1 MRKFIWGLL
10 VVIFAGG
17 LIYLGLNSSKTL
29 MTSDAGKITE
39 KSFLAD
45 LKKSPAGQQAF
56 ANTVVTT
63 VLDNKYGGDV
73 SKSDVQQAFDTQKAQ
88 YGDAFETVLA
98 SNNMTEAQF
107 KTNIKNNLIMT
118 AAVKANYKVSN
129 SQLEQAYKD
138 YHQSTTISMIK
149 AKDEDSAKKAIED
162 LKSGKS
168 WNDVYKQYTTDKTY
182 EKSNGQLPAF
192 DSTSTSVDSAIQD
205 AAFKLAKTGDYTTDP
220 VTSNGSYYV
229 IRLDKTTKKPSLNS
243 VRTQLTDK
251 LVTNFL
257 NDQKSSDKVQ
267 AIIGKILRQENVD
280 VKDAQL
286 KNALNAYLTAGLTAN
301 KSK

>member
-1 MRKFIWGLL
+1 
-10 VVIFAGG
+10 
-17 LIYLGLNSSKTL
+17 
-29 MTSDAGKITE
+29 
-39 KSFLAD
+39 
-45 LKKSPAGQQAF
+45 
-56 ANTVVTT
+56 
-63 VLDNKYGGDV
+63 
-73 SKSDVQQAFDTQKAQ
+73 
-88 YGDAFETVLA
+88 
-98 SNNMTEAQF
+98 
-107 KTNIKNNLIMT
+107 
-118 AAVKANYKVSN
+118 
-129 SQLEQAYKD
+129 
-138 YHQSTTISMIK
+138 MIK

-162 LKSGKS
+162 LNRVKVGTI
-168 WNDVYKQYTTDKTY
+168 YMQYTTDKTY
-182 EKSNGQLPAF
+182 EKSNGQLLPL
-192 DSTSTSVDSAIQD
+192 STSTSVDSAIQD